1 MVVGVDGT
9 AQVRDYVQTHSVD
22 AEIRVLESS
31 TRNSELAAKAL
42 GCSIAE
48 IAKSIVF
55 VDEDNTLVVV
65 LSGDRRVDLRRLCDT
80 VGLNLR
86 LATPEEVYAR
96 TGYRVGGVPPFP
108 HRMGVRVI
116 ADRSIQRFES
126 VWAAAGDQN
135 SLMRVPTQD
144 LIRVSGAEVVDI
156 SK

>member
-31 TRNSELAAKAL
+31 TRNSELAANAL

-55 VDEDNTLVVV
+55 VDEYNTLVVV

-86 LATPEEVYAR
+86 LAT
-96 TGYRVGGVPPFP
+96 
-108 HRMGVRVI
+108 
-116 ADRSIQRFES
+116 
-126 VWAAAGDQN
+126 
-135 SLMRVPTQD
+135 
-144 LIRVSGAEVVDI
+144 
-156 SK
+156 

>member
-1 MVVGVDGT
+1 MDGT

-31 TRNSELAAKAL
+31 TRNSELAANAL

-55 VDEDNTLVVV
+55 VDEYNTLVVV

-86 LATPEEVYAR
+86 LATPEEVYDR

-116 ADRSIQRFES
+116 VDRSIQRFES